1 MLGERVP
8 QDLRYLTT
16 LVKLTLTLP
25 VILKRPPLLPLILI
39 ITPQLSD
46 TTDLSQSPENL
57 FQS

>member
-1 MLGERVP
+1 MLGEPVP
-8 QDLRYLTT
+8 QDLRCLAT

-39 ITPQLSD
+39 VTPQLSD
-46 TTDLSQSPENL
+46 TADLSQSPENL